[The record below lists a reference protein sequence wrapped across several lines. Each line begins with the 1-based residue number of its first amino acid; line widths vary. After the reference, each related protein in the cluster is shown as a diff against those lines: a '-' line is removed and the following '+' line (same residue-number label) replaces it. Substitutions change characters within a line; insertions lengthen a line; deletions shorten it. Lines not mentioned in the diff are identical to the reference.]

1 MLILSIFILYLRF
14 IDKTEIKVVTA
25 MKLPLFFQFIPI
37 ATVTLA
43 AFVTNVSVNAVDFQ
57 QQEVEQNQFVAIARP
72 YGGNKYDL
80 LILQQIPGK
89 RQCWQERGSN
99 PIVIDPL
106 LLNFDFTGSCERS
119 TDSNGYSIRLNGQDL
134 GLDYLLRVVERNG
147 ELVLVGTSRRNG
159 NSEEI
164 MIGRTHGL
172 SQGLIKFDLDGGW
185 RFTKRAYQGRALSHV
200 YLTGDRTAINTAQP
214 PSMGQPVSKNQTISP
229 NLNNSSNPSNSSGK
243 VVKELTFTAPV
254 SPQTPPTPQTV
265 PNQTVPQQ
273 PLPPLSRNVT
283 PPSLQPS
290 LPPVDRNFTQP
301 IPQKALASLPT
312 ASSGGYRNP
321 NLLPPPP
328 SPKIPR
334 SVNSDIQSSNVLAPV
349 NSGVNAANVP
359 PTRNSVVNAPT
370 SSVSYRV
377 MAAVSGV
384 QQQEQVRSLYPDA
397 FATSYQGQRVLQVG
411 VFSTQE
417 NATQAYQS
425 LQNAGLR
432 AIMIP

>member
-1 MLILSIFILYLRF
+1 
-14 IDKTEIKVVTA
+14 
-25 MKLPLFFQFIPI
+25 
-37 ATVTLA
+37 
-43 AFVTNVSVNAVDFQ
+43 
-57 QQEVEQNQFVAIARP
+57 
-72 YGGNKYDL
+72 
-80 LILQQIPGK
+80 
-89 RQCWQERGSN
+89 
-99 PIVIDPL
+99 
-106 LLNFDFTGSCERS
+106 
-119 TDSNGYSIRLNGQDL
+119 
-134 GLDYLLRVVERNG
+134 
-147 ELVLVGTSRRNG
+147 
-159 NSEEI
+159 
-164 MIGRTHGL
+164 
-172 SQGLIKFDLDGGW
+172 
-185 RFTKRAYQGRALSHV
+185 
-200 YLTGDRTAINTAQP
+200 
-214 PSMGQPVSKNQTISP
+214 MGQPVSKNQTISP

-411 VFSTQE
+411 IFSTQE
-417 NATQAYQS
+417 NATQAYQN

>member
-1 MLILSIFILYLRF
+1 
-14 IDKTEIKVVTA
+14 V
-25 MKLPLFFQFIPI
+25 Q
-37 ATVTLA
+37 
-43 AFVTNVSVNAVDFQ
+43 AVDFQ
-57 QQEVEQNQFVAIARP
+57 QQEVDQNQFVAIARP

-99 PIVIDPL
+99 PVIIDPL

-164 MIGRTHGL
+164 VIGRTHGL
-172 SQGLIKFDLDGGW
+172 GQGLMKIDLDGGW

-200 YLTGDRTAINTAQP
+200 YLTGDRSAINPSQP
-214 PSMGQPVSKNQTISP
+214 PSTLPPMAQPQTISP
-229 NLNNSSNPSNSSGK
+229 NLNTSSNSSNSSNSSGN

-254 SPQTPPTPQTV
+254 SPQTPQTPQTV

-273 PLPPLSRNVT
+273 PLPPLSRNFT
-283 PPSLQPS
+283 QPSLQS
-290 LPPVDRNFTQP
+290 TLPPVDRNLTQS
-301 IPQKALASLPT
+301 IPPKALASLPT
-312 ASSGGYRNP
+312 ASAGGSRNP

-334 SVNSDIQSSNVLAPV
+334 SVNSGIQSSNGLPSV
-349 NSGVNAANVP
+349 NSSVNSSD
-359 PTRNSVVNAPT
+359 TLFLGNSDVN
-370 SSVSYRV
+370 SSASATSYRV
-377 MAAVSGV
+377 MAAVSGE

-397 FATSYQGQRVLQVG
+397 FATSYRGQRVLQVG

>member
-1 MLILSIFILYLRF
+1 MKPRLFFRF
-14 IDKTEIKVVTA
+14 IPLLTA
-25 MKLPLFFQFIPI
+25 
-37 ATVTLA
+37 TLT
-43 AFVTNVSVNAVDFQ
+43 AFVANLPVKAVDFQ
-57 QQEVEQNQFVAIARP
+57 QQEVDQNQFVAIARP

-89 RQCWQERGSN
+89 RQCWQETGSN
-99 PIVIDPL
+99 PVIIDPL

-119 TDSNGYSIRLNGQDL
+119 TDSNGYSIRLNEQDL

-159 NSEEI
+159 NPEEI
-164 MIGRTHGL
+164 VIGRTHGL
-172 SQGLIKFDLDGGW
+172 GQGLIKFDLDGGW
-185 RFTKRAYQGRALSHV
+185 RFSKRAYQGRTLSHV
-200 YLTGDRTAINTAQP
+200 YLTGDRSAINTSQP
-214 PSMGQPVSKNQTISP
+214 PSTLPPMAQPQTISP
-229 NLNNSSNPSNSSGK
+229 NLNTSSSSSNSSGN

-265 PNQTVPQQ
+265 PNQTVPQK
-273 PLPPLSRNVT
+273 PLPPLSRNFT
-283 PPSLQPS
+283 QPSLQS
-290 LPPVDRNFTQP
+290 TLPPVDRNLTQS
-301 IPQKALASLPT
+301 IPPKALASLPT
-312 ASSGGYRNP
+312 PSSGGYRNP

-334 SVNSDIQSSNVLAPV
+334 AVNSGIQPSDGVSSGNSGVNPSSNVLSPN
-349 NSGVNAANVP
+349 NSPINGSIP
-359 PTRNSVVNAPT
+359 G
-370 SSVSYRV
+370 VSYRV
-377 MAAVSGV
+377 MASVSGQ